1 MINFLDTCYLLNNL
15 DNLEGSFMISS
26 ITLGELESIKTSKN
40 KDFSIKEK
48 ANKATKFI
56 KDNYDR
62 IKIMNFKQDYLNL
75 FPGWEI
81 NNDLKIVATAIAVSS
96 TAEVIF
102 YTDDISCLNIARHC
116 NLTIGSSEIK
126 EDYKGYKEVKM
137 SNEEMAEFYSDKTQN
152 YYNCFLNEYLIIQDS
167 EGIVQDTLVWDGTE
181 YKDFPYRVFSSEA
194 MGTLKPKKNDP
205 YQECAFDALVRNQV
219 TMIKGPAGSGKSL
232 ASLSFLFDQ
241 MERGKIDKIIVFCNT
256 VATKGAAKLG
266 YYPGTKDEKILE
278 SQIGN
283 LLSSKLSDRYRVEDL
298 INSEQLVLLPLSD
311 VRGFDTTNMRAGI
324 YIPEAQNMDIELMRI
339 ALQRIGD
346 DCICIID
353 GDYNAQVDDESFS
366 GTNNGMRRVSQI
378 FRGQPK
384 YGEVELKNN
393 YRSWIGRMAELL

>member
-137 SNEEMAEFYSDKTQN
+137 SNEEMAEFYSHLDEN
-152 YYNCFLNEYLIIQDS
+152 IFGLYVNEYFIIRDLQSNCVDVRCWTGTTHRELKHILFILIIL
-167 EGIVQDTLVWDGTE
+167 E
-181 YKDFPYRVFSSEA
+181 K
-194 MGTLKPKKNDP
+194 LKLLK
-205 YQECAFDALVRNQV
+205 
-219 TMIKGPAGSGKSL
+219 MIY
-232 ASLSFLFDQ
+232 
-241 MERGKIDKIIVFCNT
+241 
-256 VATKGAAKLG
+256 TK
-266 YYPGTKDEKILE
+266 
-278 SQIGN
+278 
-283 LLSSKLSDRYRVEDL
+283 R
-298 INSEQLVLLPLSD
+298 
-311 VRGFDTTNMRAGI
+311 
-324 YIPEAQNMDIELMRI
+324 
-339 ALQRIGD
+339 
-346 DCICIID
+346 
-353 GDYNAQVDDESFS
+353 
-366 GTNNGMRRVSQI
+366 
-378 FRGQPK
+378 
-384 YGEVELKNN
+384 
-393 YRSWIGRMAELL
+393 